1 MSALD
6 VATFKEI
13 GSRVNDIVG
22 SVLCHNPL
30 GRPAEQVDWEESAIA
45 GRVCVRPHIDEELD
59 NRKHVYNGIDS
70 VLVSLFSKDIA
81 IANRPGSFYSPLL
94 QNSCLKAFLQ
104 TSHHF

>member
-13 GSRVNDIVG
+13 GSRVNDIVC
-22 SVLCHNPL
+22 SVPSYDAFD
-30 GRPAEQVDWEESAIA
+30 RPAEQVDWEESAIA

-70 VLVSLFSKDIA
+70 VLVSAFSKDIA
-81 IANRPGSFYSPLL
+81 IANRSGSFYSPLL
-94 QNSCLKAFLQ
+94 QNSCLKAFPQ